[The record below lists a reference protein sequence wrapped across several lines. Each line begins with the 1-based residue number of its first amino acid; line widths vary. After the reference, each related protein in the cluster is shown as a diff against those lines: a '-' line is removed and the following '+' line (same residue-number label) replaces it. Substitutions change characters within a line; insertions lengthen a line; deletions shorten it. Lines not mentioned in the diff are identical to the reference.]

1 MAPFVGLQTN
11 TNTMEILFLGVIIF
25 LLVLAVF
32 DLAVGV
38 GNDAVNFMNSAIGTK
53 AAPYKRIL
61 IIAAIGIFIGAAMS
75 NGMMD
80 VARHGIFNPQFF
92 SFYDVVCIFMAV
104 MVANVILLDIFNTL
118 GLPTSTTVSLVFNL
132 LGAAFVI
139 ALIKMA
145 TGADTVGLGEMLNTA
160 KATQVSSAIFVSV
173 AIAFVFGLATMAITR
188 GLFTFAFQKA
198 SRTKTALFAGVCST
212 AILYFLIIKGMKGM
226 SFMTAE
232 TTAWIDANTWWLTL
246 AAFGVLTALMFV
258 LVALRVNVL
267 KTVVL
272 MGTFALAMAFAGN
285 DLVNFIGVPLTGL
298 ASYNDFMA
306 AGGGDSQAFM
316 MDSLRAPA
324 STPMLFLILAGV
336 IMVVALAK
344 SAKARN
350 VSETEISLGSTNDAD
365 TKFKSSRLGRGIVA
379 LSLGIIGLGNK
390 YMPAKTRTWLGKR
403 FDTSQSQ
410 MEQGAS
416 FDLLR
421 GSVNLVLA
429 GVLIALGTSLKLPL
443 STTFVTFMVAMGT
456 SLADCAWSRESAA
469 GRVTGIIRVIS
480 GWLLTAVAAFLGAG
494 ILVAVMFFGGIWM
507 MMAMAAGT
515 IWLLHHSNKRFKEKQ
530 AGIVR
535 VPKGFKGR
543 LANSLASISEAAAAL
558 LPQMAIEQP
567 KDIWTPEPKIKPS
580 ASVSETISHG
590 QIIWGGKAY
599 SASQLK

>member
-1 MAPFVGLQTN
+1 MD
-11 TNTMEILFLGVIIF
+11 ILFLGVVIF

-61 IIAAIGIFIGAAMS
+61 TVAAIGIFIGAAMS

-80 VARHGIFNPQFF
+80 VARHGIFNPEYF
-92 SFYDVVCIFMAV
+92 SFYDVICIFMAV

-132 LGAAFVI
+132 LGAAFII
-139 ALIKMA
+139 AIIKMA
-145 TGADTVGLGEMLNTA
+145 AGSDAGLGDMLNTT

-188 GLFTFAFQKA
+188 SIFTFAFNKA
-198 SRTKTALFAGVCST
+198 SRIKTATFAGLCAT
-212 AILYFLIIKGMKGM
+212 AILYFLVIKGMKGM

-232 TTAWIDANTWWLTL
+232 TTAWIDANTVWLV
-246 AAFGVLTALMFV
+246 AGAFVVATALMFA
-258 LVALRVNVL
+258 LVTIKVNVL
-267 KTVVL
+267 KVVVM

-298 ASYNDFMA
+298 ASYNDYIA
-306 AGGGDSQAFM
+306 AGSGQPEAFM
-316 MDSLRAPA
+316 MDSLSAPA
-324 STPMLFLILAGV
+324 ATPILFLILAGI

-365 TKFKSSRLGRGIVA
+365 TKFKTTPLGRGIVNI
-379 LSLGIIGLGNK
+379 SLKAVNVAVRH
-390 YMPAKTRTWLGKR
+390 MPAKTRKWLAKR
-403 FDTSQSQ
+403 FDTTQSQ
-410 MEQGAS
+410 TEQGAS
-416 FDLLR
+416 FDLVR

-469 GRVTGIIRVIS
+469 GRVTGILKVIT
-480 GWLLTAVAAFLGAG
+480 GWVITAVAAFLSAG
-494 ILVAVMFFGGIWM
+494 ILVAAMYFGGLWV
-507 MMAMAAGT
+507 MMAMAVGT
-515 IWLLHHSNKRFKEKQ
+515 IWLIRHSTKRFKEKE

-535 VPKGFKGR
+535 TPVTIKGR
-543 LANSLASISEAAAAL
+543 MARGIASISTAADAL
-558 LPQMAIEQP
+558 MP
-567 KDIWTPEPKIKPS
+567 KIVFSTPDKPEPTPTTGDRSPS
-580 ASVSETISHG
+580 SALSNGHIF
-590 QIIWGGKAY
+590 WGGQSY
-599 SASQLK
+599 SPASFK